1 MLTAFFKLDELKT
14 NVRTEIMAGVTTFL
28 TMAYIIFVNPDILS
42 TTGMDKGAVF
52 VATCLAAAIASTIMG
67 LWANYPIALAPGMGL
82 NAYFAFVVVGHLGYS
97 WQIALGAVFISGVI
111 CVILSLLPVRRWIV
125 DSIPRSQK
133 MAISAGI
140 GFFLGLIALKSMG
153 IVVANEATLVTVG
166 NLLKPEVILSV
177 GGFFFMIAI
186 HHLRVPGSIMIAIL
200 AVAVAGMLLGLAPI
214 PRAVIDTP
222 PSLAPTFLKLDIVD
236 AIEVGIVVIIFTFVI
251 VDLFDTAGTFVGLCQ
266 RAGFLDENG
275 RMPRLRQALTADS
288 SASAIGALLGT
299 SSTTSYIE
307 SAAGINAGGRSGLTA
322 VTVAAL
328 FLLALVFSPI
338 ATAIPTFATAPA
350 ILFVACIMARGM
362 ADIDWDDVTEYAP
375 AVVTALAMPFTFSIA
390 TGVGLG
396 FITYA
401 FVKTLTGRFEDASLS
416 VWFLAGLF
424 VLKFALD

>member
-1 MLTAFFKLDELKT
+1 MLTAFFKLNELKT
-14 NVRTEIMAGVTTFL
+14 NIRTEIMAGVTTFL

-82 NAYFAFVVVGHLGYS
+82 NAYFAFVVVGHLGYP
-97 WQIALGAVFISGVI
+97 WQVALGAVFISGII
-111 CVILSLLPVRRWIV
+111 CVVLSLLPVRRWIV

-153 IVVANEATLVTVG
+153 IVVANEATLLTVG
-166 NLLKPEVILSV
+166 DLLKPEVILSA

-214 PRAVIDTP
+214 PHAIVDTP

-236 AIEVGIVVIIFTFVI
+236 AFEVGIVVIIFTFVI

-322 VTVAAL
+322 ITVAVL

-338 ATAIPTFATAPA
+338 ATAIPSFATAPA
-350 ILFVACIMARGM
+350 ILFVACIMARSIAGVE
-362 ADIDWDDVTEYAP
+362 WDDLTESVP
-375 AVVTALAMPFTFSIA
+375 AVITTIGMPFTASIA
-390 TGVGLG
+390 TGIGLG
-396 FITYA
+396 FIAYTA
-401 FVKTLTGRFEDASLS
+401 IKLACGRAREVSAAMWLVSAVFL
-416 VWFLAGLF
+416 VHFLAG
-424 VLKFALD
+424 